1 MERQCEAQNQLDRR
15 SGGAQP
21 GNRFVSFGRAYARSG
36 CLVELDLK
44 LCWLPFYR
52 FPFGLGELSLSPFAM
67 EAPWKLVE
75 ARLCTG
81 LQRFCIVKTM
91 DFATSHMPWRLH
103 GGSWRPVSVRA
114 SNAFALQKQWIL
126 QHLICHGGSMEA
138 RGGLSLYEPPPL
150 LHCKKI
156 EKRAFCT
163 IEALRDSGLYNIK
176 LGSPRASTDR
186 RGCQPRH
193 LEF

>member
-1 MERQCEAQNQLDRR
+1 MKPKTSWIVCVGCNHDACGAIKSEV
-15 SGGAQP
+15 GGCST
-21 GNRFVSFGRAYARSG
+21 GNRFVSFVRACARSG

-67 EAPWKLVE
+67 EAPWRLVE

-126 QHLICHGGSMEA
+126 QHLICHGRSMEA
-138 RGGLSLYEPPPL
+138 RGGPSLYEPPPL
-150 LHCKKI
+150 LHCKYNQKTSI
-156 EKRAFCT
+156 
-163 IEALRDSGLYNIK
+163 LYDRGPPR
-176 LGSPRASTDR
+176 LGT
-186 RGCQPRH
+186 
-193 LEF
+193 L